1 MLLDVKTA
9 YFLLGFFYI
18 VMPASAYF
26 YLSNHRTTPVKLWC
40 LGGFLNGIALLMIS
54 FRPLMM
60 AYLPEFFSFTLVNV
74 LIVAGYSIRIQSLRL
89 EMNRQLSSYV
99 LTGLILCFGII
110 YQLCVSFGDTIQP
123 RVLFALF
130 VIAILLFR
138 LAIVGKWYIDYFGL
152 KRMGYIS
159 FFYGALG
166 LTISVK
172 LMLLLLGYE
181 NYDILQNSAINSVMT
196 ITGMLAVVY
205 SNLGYIAVVL
215 GKVEQDYQKSLNE
228 NIEISNALE
237 KRNASIKDLMR
248 LQAFSTVG
256 TYGATVVHEVLQPL
270 TALRFSLENLESHIK
285 KNKDD
290 HEVHERLA
298 AVRKP
303 AEKAIGV
310 IENLRNFMVERDVV
324 VKPVDVHHTLEEVVT
339 LVHSRVKALGVE
351 IVIESSALNCNVQ
364 ADQHQLERVFF
375 NIINNALDSIE
386 RSANTNG
393 LKRIVI
399 KLSPIQQKQFVLIK
413 IIDSGVGIH
422 EGSENKVF
430 EWLETKSGGMGIGL
444 ALSRMLVESWQGA
457 ISAYSANPNLDGL
470 SGAVFEL
477 KLKSAKR

>member
-1 MLLDVKTA
+1 
-9 YFLLGFFYI
+9 
-18 VMPASAYF
+18 MPASAYF

-196 ITGMLAVVY
+196 ITGMLAVSY
-205 SNLGYIAVVL
+205 THLRA
-215 GKVEQDYQKSLNE
+215 
-228 NIEISNALE
+228 
-237 KRNASIKDLMR
+237 
-248 LQAFSTVG
+248 
-256 TYGATVVHEVLQPL
+256 HE
-270 TALRFSLENLESHIK
+270 T
-285 KNKDD
+285 
-290 HEVHERLA
+290 
-298 AVRKP
+298 
-303 AEKAIGV
+303 G
-310 IENLRNFMVERDVV
+310 
-324 VKPVDVHHTLEEVVT
+324 
-339 LVHSRVKALGVE
+339 
-351 IVIESSALNCNVQ
+351 
-364 ADQHQLERVFF
+364 
-375 NIINNALDSIE
+375 
-386 RSANTNG
+386 
-393 LKRIVI
+393 
-399 KLSPIQQKQFVLIK
+399 
-413 IIDSGVGIH
+413 
-422 EGSENKVF
+422 
-430 EWLETKSGGMGIGL
+430 
-444 ALSRMLVESWQGA
+444 
-457 ISAYSANPNLDGL
+457 
-470 SGAVFEL
+470 
-477 KLKSAKR
+477 